1 MLASAPSVATASSVA
16 SSKVWQQ
23 SPQDYFALEVR
34 WVGPPGGKF
43 FVRGES
49 DIEVVG
55 TALASEDRH
64 GAQVPPF
71 VSNYTAWLP
80 CLRGDM
86 YNTSVYLE
94 SDAAANAMEI
104 PETAFVALQ
113 PSEGELPPGKRFV
126 DTTNTSGY
134 RPMPMNIV
142 RKFGTASW
150 QRCEARTDVWAAALP
165 DWSSS
170 PSLIGGWRKQGRTL
184 PLPRLPGQNVGIGT
198 WCRGQPP
205 DDFWQVGTL
214 LQVARSLARPAD
226 KCSRPGKCAVFK
238 PLLWQPHQ
246 HSGARSNSVS
256 GWVDFVGEALRGRWP
271 SSKPPNPWIHIAGC
285 SLSSGMTASIVAALG
300 STKEVAKHPEL
311 WHHFGSLPGY
321 LCKEYRSFQFD
332 LQWLNISWMFWP
344 NKGVAGYFD
353 RDPGLIMKE
362 LGLPHRKQTDHLHMT
377 SPHVLALQSGN
388 WDVQER
394 PVTSFEQEMPKFL
407 AILRAWLPQTR
418 IIWLGPLHL
427 KVKGEAWRTS
437 FRLEE
442 HARMLS
448 RLLRPHDIPLI
459 TAHSMYSAIDNT
471 CDGRHFELQYYLD
484 WFNLLLNE
492 WLRVDDEVVRRL
504 LPVSD
509 LSTRTPG

>member
-1 MLASAPSVATASSVA
+1 
-16 SSKVWQQ
+16 
-23 SPQDYFALEVR
+23 
-34 WVGPPGGKF
+34 VGDRIWG
-43 FVRGES
+43 FVLCEHIIIGLK
-49 DIEVVG
+49 I
-55 TALASEDRH
+55 ALAYIIPD
-64 GAQVPPF
+64 VPEK
-71 VSNYTAWLP
+71 TQ
-80 CLRGDM
+80 
-86 YNTSVYLE
+86 E
-94 SDAAANAMEI
+94 AMER
-104 PETAFVALQ
+104 EAYRLDKVAQDALYGASMTEVDLKDMVDDDLFDKDD
-113 PSEGELPPGKRFV
+113 PS
-126 DTTNTSGY
+126 
-134 RPMPMNIV
+134 
-142 RKFGTASW
+142 
-150 QRCEARTDVWAAALP
+150 
-165 DWSSS
+165 
-170 PSLIGGWRKQGRTL
+170 
-184 PLPRLPGQNVGIGT
+184 
-198 WCRGQPP
+198 
-205 DDFWQVGTL
+205 
-214 LQVARSLARPAD
+214 
-226 KCSRPGKCAVFK
+226 
-238 PLLWQPHQ
+238 
-246 HSGARSNSVS
+246 
-256 GWVDFVGEALRGRWP
+256 
-271 SSKPPNPWIHIAGC
+271 
-285 SLSSGMTASIVAALG
+285 
-300 STKEVAKHPEL
+300 
-311 WHHFGSLPGY
+311 
-321 LCKEYRSFQFD
+321 D

>member
-1 MLASAPSVATASSVA
+1 
-16 SSKVWQQ
+16 
-23 SPQDYFALEVR
+23 
-34 WVGPPGGKF
+34 
-43 FVRGES
+43 
-49 DIEVVG
+49 
-55 TALASEDRH
+55 
-64 GAQVPPF
+64 
-71 VSNYTAWLP
+71 
-80 CLRGDM
+80 
-86 YNTSVYLE
+86 
-94 SDAAANAMEI
+94 
-104 PETAFVALQ
+104 VALVQ
-113 PSEGELPPGKRFV
+113 
-126 DTTNTSGY
+126 
-134 RPMPMNIV
+134 
-142 RKFGTASW
+142 TAQSMDSH
-150 QRCEARTDVWAAALP
+150 RRVL
-165 DWSSS
+165 
-170 PSLIGGWRKQGRTL
+170 SLIWHDSQHRRCIGIHQGGGETSRAMASLRVAPGLSVQGV
-184 PLPRLPGQNVGIGT
+184 PVVSVRLA
-198 WCRGQPP
+198 
-205 DDFWQVGTL
+205 
-214 LQVARSLARPAD
+214 VA
-226 KCSRPGKCAVFK
+226 
-238 PLLWQPHQ
+238 Q
-246 HSGARSNSVS
+246 
-256 GWVDFVGEALRGRWP
+256 
-271 SSKPPNPWIHIAGC
+271 
-285 SLSSGMTASIVAALG
+285 
-300 STKEVAKHPEL
+300 
-311 WHHFGSLPGY
+311 Y
-321 LCKEYRSFQFD
+321 
-332 LQWLNISWMFWP
+332 SWMFWP